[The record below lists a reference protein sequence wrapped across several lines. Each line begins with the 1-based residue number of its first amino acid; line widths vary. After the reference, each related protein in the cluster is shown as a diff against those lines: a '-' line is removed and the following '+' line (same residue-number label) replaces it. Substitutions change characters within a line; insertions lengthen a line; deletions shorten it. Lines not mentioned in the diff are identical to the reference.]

1 VEILRGWEHHTRR
14 RTGAPG
20 AQVLQTLLEVI
31 EPIKAP
37 VPLARIIKSPAQVMP
52 PTCALGFAL
61 GQGLCHLRL
70 TSAIHMPHVGPGCEP
85 EPIHRFGRLG
95 HKVPLFNGLA
105 QNPIGPTHRPIGGL
119 GTAVME
125 TQAMV
130 LGQQLG
136 VFSAVCHQTC
146 TIGRHWVCR
155 WSNQVRHQIHRIA
168 LEQIWQHLA
177 EQRAIG
183 VIGLVKV
190 MHLVGRALRHA
201 AFFVACPLSAH
212 ALLGQ
217 PPLAQR
223 RLDQRAQQGSH
234 AGC

>member
-1 VEILRGWEHHTRR
+1 
-14 RTGAPG
+14 
-20 AQVLQTLLEVI
+20 
-31 EPIKAP
+31 
-37 VPLARIIKSPAQVMP
+37 
-52 PTCALGFAL
+52 
-61 GQGLCHLRL
+61 
-70 TSAIHMPHVGPGCEP
+70 
-85 EPIHRFGRLG
+85 
-95 HKVPLFNGLA
+95 
-105 QNPIGPTHRPIGGL
+105 
-119 GTAVME
+119 ME

-177 EQRAIG
+177 EQRTIG

-190 MHLVGRALRHA
+190 MHLVGRTLRHA
-201 AFFVACPLSAH
+201 PFFVACPLSAH

-223 RLDQRAQQGSH
+223 RLDQRAQE
-234 AGC
+234 